1 MRCAVIILNWNGE
14 KYLDQFL
21 PSVVKYSN
29 GEAISVVVA
38 DNGSTDNSVNLIRT
52 HYPSIRVIELNQN
65 YGFAEGYNQAIRL
78 VEADY
83 VVLLNSDVEV
93 TANWLN
99 PMLDYLDSH
108 PEIAA
113 CQPKIRAYNNR
124 THFEHAGAAGGMM
137 DKLGYPFCRGRIV
150 GYVEEDN
157 GQYDTICNIFWAT
170 GACMLI
176 RRKAY
181 IDNGGLDAD
190 FFAHQEEIDLCWRLL
205 CRGYKIVCLPQSVVY
220 HVGGAS
226 LSYQNPRKTYLNF
239 RNNLLLLY
247 KNLPEKKLWQIMI
260 IRFIMDYA
268 AALQFLLTGQ
278 WQNFRMVFR
287 SRRDFLKMK
296 KRFATKRSDNLSH
309 TTIPYPAEIADRSII
324 WDYYIRGKRK

>member
-65 YGFAEGYNQAIRL
+65 YGFAEGYNQAIRQ
-78 VEADY
+78 VEAAY

-181 IDNGGLDAD
+181 IYNGGLDAD

-278 WQNFRMVFR
+278 WQNFRMVFCA
-287 SRRDFLKMK
+287 RRDFLKMK
-296 KRFATKRSDNLSH
+296 KRFSTKRSDNLSH